1 MIDHTA
7 VNVTD
12 LGAAKA
18 FYARA
23 LEPLG
28 YSLMFEAG
36 DYLGFGDEGG
46 PSFGV
51 VRREPVGGGHVA
63 FASPDRA
70 TVDRFHVAAAAAGG
84 EGNGP
89 PGLRTHYHEHYYA
102 AFVRD
107 ADGNNIEAVCQKP
120 G

>member
-18 FYARA
+18 FYAKA

-28 YSLMFEAG
+28 YSLMFEVG

-46 PSFGV
+46 PSYGV

-70 TVDRFHVAAAAAGG
+70 VHPQDDPRAHRWHDKIRRL
-84 EGNGP
+84 P
-89 PGLRTHYHEHYYA
+89 
-102 AFVRD
+102 
-107 ADGNNIEAVCQKP
+107 I
-120 G
+120 